1 MLRTCN
7 DVILGGQ
14 FLCKDVL
21 QLICWQDIQVK
32 SVLEGSGLNHHVRS
46 CCAFACSGKNLLWEF
61 SSSLGRKRLWCY
73 FSSLEFSLCFH
84 SPLFFGGVTVYCFG
98 LWPGSNMSIL
108 CSMFLKS
115 QISQRCHMQTPDAFD
130 LFICFLVLIQLKPL
144 SRKMSAKKK
153 KISFTC
159 KNMIAIMT
167 ICSSA
172 PLLSLLGLFH
182 KWMQVIWKAAPGVC
196 FSHLYVKICAPPP
209 NFSFCSG
216 VFSYTSF

>member
-1 MLRTCN
+1 MC
-7 DVILGGQ
+7 GPA
-14 FLCKDVL
+14 VL
-21 QLICWQDIQVK
+21 LP
-32 SVLEGSGLNHHVRS
+32 VLERI
-46 CCAFACSGKNLLWEF
+46 CSREF

-84 SPLFFGGVTVYCFG
+84 SPLFFGVVTVYCFG

-115 QISQRCHMQTPDAFD
+115 QISQRCHMQRPDAFD
-130 LFICFLVLIQLKPL
+130 LFHIFPYAYPVENVC
-144 SRKMSAKKK
+144 KKNF
-153 KISFTC
+153 SFTC

-167 ICSSA
+167 IGSST
-172 PLLSLLGLFH
+172 PLSLLLGLFH

-196 FSHLYVKICAPPP
+196 FSHLYVKICAF
-209 NFSFCSG
+209 NNLKFAFSFCSC